1 MAKCHGQ
8 RTVYKY
14 NSQALSARPAAD
26 IDVSADFVVESNRLV
41 PVKQ

>member
-14 NSQALSARPAAD
+14 NSQALSAAPSAD
-26 IDVSADFVVESNRLV
+26 IDVSADFVVERNRLV
-41 PVKQ
+41 PVRL